1 MIETLG
7 QKLYSSQ
14 EVSVYLG
21 VCKTTLGN
29 YAKKAD
35 IPRRFIHGV
44 RYYTEEDIR
53 KRLRKG
59 RAEYEN
65 AGWYTYLII
74 NDVRERAAAE
84 AAAIMTADNVI
95 DLLTSS

>member
-7 QKLYSSQ
+7 QKLFSSQ

-21 VCKTTLGN
+21 VCKTTLGS
-29 YAKKAD
+29 YAKKAG

-53 KRLRKG
+53 TLLQIPGQRG
-59 RAEYEN
+59 
-65 AGWYTYLII
+65 T
-74 NDVRERAAAE
+74 REE
-84 AAAIMTADNVI
+84 KV
-95 DLLTSS
+95 